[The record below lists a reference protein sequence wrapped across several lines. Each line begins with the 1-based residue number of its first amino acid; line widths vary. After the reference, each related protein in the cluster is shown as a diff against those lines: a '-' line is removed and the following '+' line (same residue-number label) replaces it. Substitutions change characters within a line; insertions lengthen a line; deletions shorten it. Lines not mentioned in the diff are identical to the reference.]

1 MDTPRRPLGY
11 VVMGLIAL
19 VLIAW
24 LTRRYLVKRQ
34 LIRSLSSVDMAVRV
48 EATQKLLEMR
58 KLEDSLPAQPIIRRS
73 KTAEALGEI
82 GSEEAMRILGVIL
95 RDQEDAPRRWARRA
109 LEKQGQ
115 RAVPT
120 LLAALSAGGDTLD
133 QALEALGAV
142 GPSVAPRARFFMS
155 DGSARG
161 GAAAALSVAGPVGI
175 DALLRA
181 CHNPD
186 NGMRKAALGNLGGEG
201 VEAAVQPAL
210 DNIRNPP
217 EDGVKTSAI
226 KALGLIGD
234 RRAVPDLIPCVAETG
249 FREAAV
255 TSLGQIADPRA
266 VEPILATMTATDKR
280 YRPAAILALRRIGAP
295 AISSLVR
302 ELNSP
307 EVLMR
312 RAAAAALV
320 GSDSPRVTGALAFSA
335 LHDEDSKVRASAALA
350 LGWDGNLD
358 GVAPLVAALSDP
370 SWEVADAA
378 VEALGEVGVRAI
390 GRLQNVLRDP
400 AQSLTVRYQ
409 VARAVAGMGHP
420 AIATLVA
427 ALSEPNR
434 EVRKWSA
441 VALGEIG
448 FPDPTVIEALEDLER
463 TSEGDLNWVVKEQ
476 LRRLR
481 RVTSS

>member
-19 VLIAW
+19 ALIAW
-24 LTRRYLVKRQ
+24 LTGRYLVKRQ
-34 LIRSLSSVDMAVRV
+34 LIRSLSSGDMAVRV
-48 EATQKLLEMR
+48 EAAQKLLEMR

-120 LLAALSAGGDTLD
+120 LLAAFSAGGDTLG
-133 QALEALGAV
+133 QALEALGEL

-155 DGSARG
+155 DGSASD

-186 NGMRKAALGNLGGEG
+186 NGMRNTALGNLGGEG
-201 VEAAVQPAL
+201 IVAALPAAL

-217 EDGVKTSAI
+217 DDGVKTAAI

-234 RRAVPDLIPCVAETG
+234 QRAVPGLISCVAETG

-295 AISSLVR
+295 AIRSLVR
-302 ELNSP
+302 ELGSP

-320 GSDSPRVTGALAFSA
+320 GSDTPRVTGALASSA
-335 LHDEDSKVRASAALA
+335 LHDEDSTVRASAALA
-350 LGWDGNLD
+350 LGWEANLD

-370 SWEVADAA
+370 SWEVVDAA

-420 AIATLVA
+420 AIAALVA
-427 ALSEPNR
+427 ALSEPNP

-448 FPDPTVIEALEDLER
+448 FPDPTVIEALESLER
-463 TSEGDLNWVVKEQ
+463 TSEGDLNWVVQEQ

>member
-19 VLIAW
+19 ALIAW
-24 LTRRYLVKRQ
+24 LTGRYLVKRQ
-34 LIRSLSSVDMAVRV
+34 LIRSLSSSDMAVRV
-48 EATQKLLEMR
+48 EAAQKLLEMR

-120 LLAALSAGGDTLD
+120 LLAAFPAGGDTLG
-133 QALEALGAV
+133 QALEALGEL
-142 GPSVAPRARFFMS
+142 GPSIAPRARFFMS
-155 DGSARG
+155 DGSASD

-201 VEAAVQPAL
+201 IEAAVQPAL

-217 EDGVKTSAI
+217 HGSVKTAAI

-234 RRAVPDLIPCVAETG
+234 RRAVPDLIPRLAETD

-295 AISSLVR
+295 AIGSLVR

-312 RAAAAALV
+312 RGAAAALV
-320 GSDSPRVTGALAFSA
+320 GSDTPRVTGALASS

-350 LGWDGNLD
+350 LGWEANLD

-370 SWEVADAA
+370 SWEVVDAA
-378 VEALGEVGVRAI
+378 VEALAEVGVRAM

-420 AIATLVA
+420 AITALVA
-427 ALSEPNR
+427 ALSEPNP

-448 FPDPTVIEALEDLER
+448 FPDPAVIEALESLER
-463 TSEGDLNWVVKEQ
+463 TSEGDLNWVVQEQ

-481 RVTSS
+481 RITSS